1 MARVFSSDA
10 IPTPTKK
17 PPRMDLRHS
26 KKKKGLGVSKPKDG
40 IEKPK
45 VDAYDYELDNGLVFD
60 GFLRESENNL
70 GEFSNNPF
78 ENNFLDYIGGNV
90 KNTYFEKDKEEVKKK
105 KFNDDDLIKM
115 TFDSKDWV
123 FTQATAVASV
133 NLNEKGQIT
142 TDTIKYV
149 NRNANSWTTEIIR
162 ESYKTFVGAMNLK
175 DHIDPS
181 DGGLNYGVLID
192 AVIRR
197 VPTENSGFIYYVDCL
212 IATNRHVDKEWAEA
226 IENGKIKFLSV
237 GCDVDFLQCSKCGH
251 VFLGDRTGVCSCCS
265 FEKGMKYRD
274 PRGYKSIVSE
284 MVSRGNGEG
293 KVEFVELSYLSV
305 DPAFTGAA
313 QGYVI
318 KPPADGKIS
327 VTLSY
332 KYAKKRAFKDFKDY
346 IKFSRAK

>member
-1 MARVFSSDA
+1 MARLFSSDA

-26 KKKKGLGVSKPKDG
+26 KKKKGVGGKKPKNE
-40 IEKPK
+40 IETPK
-45 VDAYDYELDNGLVFD
+45 VDANDLVFTEFVREVAEVDLGVFTETPYSTNFMDFIGKNVPNTTQGLV
-60 GFLRESENNL
+60 
-70 GEFSNNPF
+70 
-78 ENNFLDYIGGNV
+78 
-90 KNTYFEKDKEEVKKK
+90 EKSDKVKKK
-105 KFNDDDLIKM
+105 VFADTDLIKM

-133 NLNEKGQIT
+133 NLNDKGQIT

-162 ESYKTFVGAMNLK
+162 DSYKTFVGAMNLK
-175 DHIDPS
+175 DHVDPS
-181 DGGLNYGVLID
+181 EGGLNYGVIID
-192 AVIRR
+192 SVIRR

-212 IATNRHVDKEWAEA
+212 IATNRHVDEDWANA

-284 MVSRGNGEG
+284 MVSRGDGSG
-293 KVEFVELSYLSV
+293 KVDFVELSYLSV

-313 QGYVI
+313 QGYVL
-318 KPPADGKIS
+318 KPPADGK
-327 VTLSY
+327 VTVTIPY
-332 KYAKKRAFKDFKDY
+332 KYAKKRAFRDFKDY
-346 IKFSRAK
+346 IKFSRVK